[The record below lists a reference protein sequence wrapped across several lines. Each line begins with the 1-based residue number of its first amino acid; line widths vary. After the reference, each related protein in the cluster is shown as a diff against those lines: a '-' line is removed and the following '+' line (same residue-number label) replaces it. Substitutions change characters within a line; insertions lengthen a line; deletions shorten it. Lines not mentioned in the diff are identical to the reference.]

1 MLARMSGSAWE
12 ILAPAK
18 LNLYL
23 EVLGR
28 RADGFHELDTLMTPV
43 RIFDR
48 LRWTPL
54 PADRPSGFFLEYDP
68 ATPADLLAVAPP
80 DSTNLVW
87 RACEALGRRS
97 GVVPFG
103 RFTLMKRIPAQA
115 GMGGASA
122 NAAAALILANAAWG
136 INYGRPHLAKLAAE
150 VGSDVPFFLTG
161 GPAICRGRGEK
172 VIDVEGVR
180 RLHIVV
186 VKPAEGVSTA
196 TAFHRLQAPPV
207 RPDAA
212 QDSHRRLEELVD
224 TLRNGRITRAARQM
238 VNRLQ
243 DVAAQMCPAI
253 EQVREAFV
261 RCGVPGHA
269 MTGSGSAYFGLLP
282 SARQA
287 RRVARRLA
295 SWNLGTVFAT
305 ASCRAAS
312 PPL

>member
-28 RADGFHELDTLMTPV
+28 RADGFHELETLMTPV

-48 LRWTPL
+48 LRWIPTPPNS
-54 PADRPSGFFLEYDP
+54 PAAFSLEYDP
-68 ATPADLLAVAPP
+68 ATPASLLAAAPP
-80 DSTNLVW
+80 DRTNLAW
-87 RACEALGRRS
+87 RACEALGRRA
-97 GVVPFG
+97 GMEPHG
-103 RFTLMKRIPAQA
+103 RLNLLKRIPVQA

-122 NAAAALILANAAWG
+122 DAAAAMILANAAWG
-136 INYGRPHLAKLAAE
+136 LDYGRPQLIKLAAE
-150 VGSDVPFFLTG
+150 VGSDVPFFFAG
-161 GPAICRGRGEK
+161 GPAICRGRGEQ
-172 VIDVEGVR
+172 VISADR
-180 RLHIVV
+180 IPRLHVVV

-196 TAFHRLQAPPV
+196 AAFHKLHAPPA
-207 RPDAA
+207 RPHAA
-212 QDSHRRLEELVD
+212 QDSHRRLAELVD
-224 TLRNGRITRAARQM
+224 NLRSGRLARAARHM

-243 DVAAQMCPAI
+243 DVAAQLCPAI
-253 EQVREAFV
+253 ERVREAFV
-261 RCGVPGHA
+261 RCGVPGHV